1 MSGPP
6 ESNLQL
12 EIANC
17 QLSIQTR
24 GYNQFA
30 GPEQGQSPPACL
42 IRIILSKLFT
52 RRFGFGSLGAGAIE
66 GRLSPRP
73 ASLGFVLERDV
84 FLRQLDDGV
93 LAFVDLPIE
102 PIAIAAALATADS
115 GGAP

>member
-52 RRFGFGSLGAGAIE
+52 RRFGFGSLGAGVLE
-66 GRLSPRP
+66 GRLSARP
-73 ASLGFVLERDV
+73 ASLGFVLERDE
-84 FLRQLDDGV
+84 FLRQLEDGV
-93 LAFVDLPIE
+93 LAFIDVQIE
-102 PIAIAAALATADS
+102 PVAIHAALANAD
-115 GGAP
+115 A